1 MASYVAPTPGYA
13 PPYAPPSSSD
23 RVRNAWHS
31 RAQSDYIFDF
41 ATALGWTLL
50 SCGIYA
56 IYIVYQ
62 LMRRS
67 RDHNLRR
74 IELLDAATNYA
85 WERAQ
90 DQGFAE
96 ELRPHFERIASH
108 MAVLR
113 NQTTEFRD
121 PTVWLILAIV
131 ARGVVEIVAFVLLDG
146 DLITHDYA
154 EGAVETELSAIYT
167 RLGAP
172 IPPPNPARLKKPHN
186 YVGRVLASVFSCG
199 IYTLWWMYDV
209 MTDGNKHFQE
219 NWVWEDAL
227 AQSVQQLARVA

>member
-1 MASYVAPTPGYA
+1 MAGYVQ
-13 PPYAPPSSSD
+13 PYAPPNSAD

-41 ATALGWTLL
+41 ATAFGWTLL
-50 SCGIYA
+50 TCGFYA

-67 RDHNLRR
+67 RDHNRRR
-74 IELLDAATNYA
+74 IELLDAATIYA

-90 DQGFAE
+90 DRGIAE
-96 ELRPHFERIASH
+96 ELRPHFERIAQH
-108 MAVLR
+108 MAALR

-121 PTVWLILAIV
+121 PTVFAILAV
-131 ARGVVEIVAFVLLDG
+131 LARGVVEIVAFVLLDG

-154 EGAVETELSAIYT
+154 EGAVETELSAIYA

-186 YVGRVLASVFSCG
+186 YVGRVIATVFSCG
-199 IYTLWWMYDV
+199 IYSLWWMYDV
-209 MTDGNKHFQE
+209 MTDGNKHFRE